1 MASRFLLTIFIA
13 LYSVS
18 AVGAQGSLESLTI
31 AGRRVS
37 VYTPAAYANSKTTPY
52 DLIVFFDG
60 DAYVEELDVVN
71 VLDSL
76 KRPAV
81 AVLVDNSANRLGDL
95 ANHQKFADY
104 MATELIPAIR
114 TRFHVTHDPARTVLA
129 GWSAGGLGAAY
140 VAFRHPEV
148 FGNVLSQSGAFW
160 RGNEGASTPGEWL
173 TEQFRR
179 SPRLPLRFYIEVG
192 AGETHNA
199 ANGVVFIDANRRLRD
214 VLRAKG
220 YTVQY
225 VEVPG
230 AKHEPGHWKAAL
242 PLGIAYL
249 SGP

>member
-1 MASRFLLTIFIA
+1 VIRTALIA
-13 LYSVS
+13 LCSVS
-18 AVGAQGSLESLTI
+18 AFAAQGNLEHATI

-37 VYTPAAYANSKTTPY
+37 VYTPAAYTASKTATY

-60 DAYVEELDVVN
+60 DSYLEELDAAK
-71 VLDSL
+71 VLDASP
-76 KRPAV
+76 RPMV
-81 AVLVDNSANRLGDL
+81 AVTVDNSADRLGEL
-95 ANHQKFADY
+95 ANHRKFADF

-114 TRFHVTHDPARTVLA
+114 ARWRVTHDPARTTLA
-129 GWSAGGLGAAY
+129 GYSAGGLGAAY

-192 AGETHNA
+192 AGETHRVV
-199 ANGVVFIDANRRLRD
+199 NGVVFIEANRRLRD

-220 YTVQY
+220 YPMQY

-230 AKHEPGHWKAAL
+230 AKHEPGHWKSAL
-242 PLGIAYL
+242 PAGIAYC
-249 SGP
+249 SGH